1 MPLSPLIDRIY
12 EAAFVPSVWT
22 DVLEQLALRTGSE
35 GGVIFAGAPS
45 APPRFVASDKVAA
58 AMAAYASGGTGANS
72 RPARALAKNHF
83 GFLRDIDFLP
93 VEDFGRD
100 CQQRELRSFGL
111 GWQVGTVA
119 PLLTQ
124 ELAVLTIDRAYD
136 NGPHQ
141 PEHVALLDQL
151 RPHLTRAMMMS
162 ARLGMTIA
170 ETTLGTLEAVGLAAL
185 VINRNRQVLAVNQL
199 AQDHAVLVPLARGGL
214 ALAHDLANRL
224 FQASLEAG
232 LGGAPAQ
239 LRSVPVPATDERP
252 AMVVHALP
260 LRGQAHDLLSGAEIL
275 VVINSLDDRQAADG
289 SILRGLFDLT
299 AAEARL
305 AQNLMRGATIGQISG
320 ETGVSIATLR
330 SQLRALLAKTGTQR
344 QAELMVLLMRAGLS
358 GHPIAD

>member
-1 MPLSPLIDRIY
+1 MPLSRLIDLIY
-12 EAAFVPSVWT
+12 EAAFVPSAWT
-22 DVLEQLALRTGSE
+22 AVLEQLAVLTGSE

-45 APPRFVASDKVAA
+45 APPRFIASEKVAD

-72 RPARALAKNHF
+72 RPALALAKNHF

-100 CQQRELRSFGL
+100 CQQRELRRFGL

-119 PLLTQ
+119 PLLTR
-124 ELAVLTIDRAYD
+124 ELAVLTLDRAY
-136 NGPHQ
+136 NKGPHEA
-141 PEHVALLDQL
+141 EHVALLDQL
-151 RPHLTRAMMMS
+151 RPHLTRTMMMS

-170 ETTLGTLEAVGLAAL
+170 ETTLGTLDAIGLPAL
-185 VINRNRQVLAVNQL
+185 VINRSRQVLAVNEL
-199 AQDHAVLVPLARGGL
+199 AQDHPILVPLARGGL
-214 ALAHDLANRL
+214 ALKHDLADRL
-224 FQASLEAG
+224 FQASLQAG
-232 LGGAPAQ
+232 LEGSSTR
-239 LRSVPVPATDERP
+239 LCSVPVPAVNERP

-275 VVINSLDDRQAADG
+275 VVINTLDDRQAADG

-305 AQNLMRGATIGQISG
+305 AQNLMRGATIAQISG
-320 ETGVSIATLR
+320 ETSVSVATLR

-344 QAELMVLLMRAGLS
+344 QADLIGLLMRTGLS
-358 GHPIAD
+358 GSPGRV